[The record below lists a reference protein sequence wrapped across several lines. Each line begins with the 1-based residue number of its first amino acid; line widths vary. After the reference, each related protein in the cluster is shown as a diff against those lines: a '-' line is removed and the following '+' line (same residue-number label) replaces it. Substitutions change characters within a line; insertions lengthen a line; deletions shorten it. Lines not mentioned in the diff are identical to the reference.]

1 MLAVYFFFSSR
12 RRHTRC
18 SRDWS
23 SDVCSSDLLEQ
34 GGKIG
39 SFTLL
44 THKAWNQFIDS
55 AKVNRGRPRSLEH
68 FRTLHT
74 LAQLE
79 NLRRELSAR
88 WDRQMAPLGAPPSS
102 QMGAQAEKTLMQYCD
117 SDEDCLGWHR
127 STWLPLQ
134 QQLADLAFRWE
145 KFLAEQPAV
154 LGAEGE
160 LLRLGQAVSDALL
173 PILDSRRKKLR
184 VLELEEQFRDLK
196 SRHKVASRN
205 SRAAKILVH
214 LQKAI
219 HEEDCRAY
227 REAYDL
233 LLELKSRQADLDLR
247 RALLGKLESAAPA
260 WAAAIR
266 NRTGVHGRGEPP
278 RDPAAEIGRAHV

>member
-117 SDEDCLGWHR
+117 SVEDCLGWHR

-134 QQLADLAFRWE
+134 Q
-145 KFLAEQPAV
+145 KFFPA
-154 LGAEGE
+154 
-160 LLRLGQAVSDALL
+160 
-173 PILDSRRKKLR
+173 K
-184 VLELEEQFRDLK
+184 
-196 SRHKVASRN
+196 
-205 SRAAKILVH
+205 
-214 LQKAI
+214 
-219 HEEDCRAY
+219 
-227 REAYDL
+227 REVGKL
-233 LLELKSRQADLDLR
+233 LLERKPCRSMPTEAILDGIAVLHECFFRLCAHLR
-247 RALLGKLESAAPA
+247 
-260 WAAAIR
+260 
-266 NRTGVHGRGEPP
+266 GRRCAKRGHLAVPP
-278 RDPAAEIGRAHV
+278 RRKLAAQIFELGQRVQGAKMLERARATAVHLC